1 MLVCPPP
8 ACTKRIGYG
17 CRIFF
22 GTQTSTYIAPRI
34 LSLPGSP
41 THLPPTSKWP
51 CRPIFSVENVGMEVN
66 GTETAAVFWLQTW
79 RLARRMD
86 ESVKIIAIEV
96 DFFFIRFSSDYG
108 C

>member
-1 MLVCPPP
+1 
-8 ACTKRIGYG
+8 
-17 CRIFF
+17 
-22 GTQTSTYIAPRI
+22 
-34 LSLPGSP
+34 
-41 THLPPTSKWP
+41 
-51 CRPIFSVENVGMEVN
+51 MEVN
-66 GTETAAVFWLQTW
+66 GTETAAEFWLQTW